1 MLPKCPLMLPREI
14 GACAWL
20 EQVGS
25 LRSPSQAHAPITERT
40 TENPK
45 TQYTKP
51 VFTTVDSPKAQ
62 QPTAGGTRR
71 LTVLARGFVA
81 VFSVALSHLRYH
93 FSAYSAHI

>member
-1 MLPKCPLMLPREI
+1 MVCSVG

-20 EQVGS
+20 GEALAEPTCS
-25 LRSPSQAHAPITERT
+25 SQAHAPITERT

-93 FSAYSAHI
+93 FSAYFAHI